1 MVSLRGRIIP
11 AVEPTVCFGAQMVLW
26 AVCCAPSSCNS
37 PTKGY
42 LEQRMALLYSAIW
55 NKYLG
60 WVNCFPVSGIAT
72 GAEEQLLTR
81 VSFTVVDFAFLSHA

>member
-1 MVSLRGRIIP
+1 
-11 AVEPTVCFGAQMVLW
+11 MVLW

-81 VSFTVVDFAFLSHA
+81 VSFSLLWILPSSATLKDWPFRRP